1 MDKSEKENRIK
12 MSINKISQFT
22 IFRKLKEPEI
32 KIKNKIRT
40 HSLIS
45 AIKNRK
51 KDLEKIFDKT
61 KIKNEELV
69 NYEENFKKKKHH
81 HLTKSRNI
89 FPLMKEEINTF
100 HFSQNGFS
108 MKRKNTNEFILF
120 SLGKKSNKSL
130 NQTNTSLKTNLN
142 TTTEKTS
149 TINNTDDTLNVFVT
163 NNRDFSN
170 EQTSITTHFKT
181 FEKNAPLN
189 NKNNI
194 HTYKSRNI
202 RLNYGNNN
210 LQKSNQQNPKKLFD
224 FNSIDLTKSNQNTS
238 NFNTMQNLD
247 GSNLSNITDNFLKRR
262 KSIDRTILEIEEKN
276 SKTHLQLKELI
287 KDWHF
292 FPIITNS
299 FKNDIN
305 DIIDKTVEIKR
316 NGRYELRKLHQNEM
330 FKKIYENYWD
340 YLKKNNNYQIWKEKQ
355 QHEIKNLKFKI
366 REDLLKAEK
375 IKTKTKYKYNFSSS
389 SLSKKNIRK
398 IKHEK

>member
-1 MDKSEKENRIK
+1 MDKIEKENRIK
-12 MSINKISQFT
+12 VNINKFHQFA

-32 KIKNKIRT
+32 KIKNKIRA

-51 KDLEKIFDKT
+51 KDMEKIFDKT
-61 KIKNEELV
+61 KFKNEEQIK
-69 NYEENFKKKKHH
+69 YEENLKKKKYP
-81 HLTKSRNI
+81 HLTKSRNV

-108 MKRKNTNEFILF
+108 MKRIKTNKFISF
-120 SLGKKSNKSL
+120 SIGKKSNKSL
-130 NQTNTSLKTNLN
+130 NHTNMSLKTN

-149 TINNTDDTLNVFVT
+149 TINNTDDTSNVFLT

-170 EQTSITTHFKT
+170 EQTTITHFKT
-181 FEKNAPLN
+181 FEKNAPF
-189 NKNNI
+189 NKNKNKI
-194 HTYKSRNI
+194 HSYKSRNI
-202 RLNYGNNN
+202 RLKYGNNN

-224 FNSIDLTKSNQNTS
+224 FNSIDLTKSNQNLS
-238 NFNTMQNLD
+238 NFKTIQSLD
-247 GSNLSNITDNFLKRR
+247 GSNISNITENILKRR

-276 SKTHLQLKELI
+276 NKTHLQLKELI

-292 FPIITNS
+292 FPIVSNS
-299 FKNDIN
+299 FKSDIK

-330 FKKIYENYWD
+330 FKKIYDNYWD
-340 YLKKNNNYQIWKEKQ
+340 YIHKNNNYQTLREKQ
-355 QHEIKNLKFKI
+355 QHEIKNLKLKI

-375 IKTKTKYKYNFSSS
+375 MKTNIKDKYNFSSS
-389 SLSKKNIRK
+389 FSKKNIRK